1 VLVLIML
8 IAITGSDT
16 FNPGHWHK
24 DFRVGLG
31 LDLSSGTQVTLKAT
45 TFSGGTPTA
54 AQMSTAQTVML
65 NRVNGTGNSGAQVEP
80 EGNDLLTISV
90 PNANSQQVI
99 NLVKTTADLWFRPV
113 LLAGAGTSSAKATP
127 TPSTSASPKASSSAS
142 PTASATSTAK
152 TTAKITHNDASASPS
167 ASASASPSASASASP
182 SATSSAST
190 TYYGNESAVNKAT
203 LKLFEK
209 MTCKASSSSTTVN
222 SSWKSAI
229 GYTYQQYDAK
239 EGNTQVV
246 SCDSSGTKY
255 VLGPATVAGEDVT
268 SANPELNT
276 SGGDWVVAI
285 TLNSKAAAAW
295 GTLTTKLYQYYQDYQ
310 SDQTNL
316 NDYYLS
322 QTAVVLDGNAVSVA
336 YTGAALTT
344 GSFQIQGNFTESYA
358 SFLAD
363 VVKFGSVPLKF
374 TVVDSQSVSPQI
386 GTASLDAGLIA
397 ALIGFILVIGYCF
410 MYYRGLAIVS
420 ISSLVTAAVIAYL
433 CVVLLTK
440 YQSGFGLE
448 LSSIAGLIV
457 AVGITADS
465 FVVFFER
472 LRDEVREGKSL
483 RPAVESGWRRAR
495 RTILVSDTVSFLAAL
510 VLYELA
516 IGDVRGFAYTLGL
529 TTLIDVLVVF
539 TFTKPLVTLLAQ
551 TKFFGNGHPWSG
563 LSPDR
568 LGARSP
574 WRSSV
579 RRQPAGRASRSPSTG
594 NREA

>member
-1 VLVLIML
+1 
-8 IAITGSDT
+8 
-16 FNPGHWHK
+16 
-24 DFRVGLG
+24 
-31 LDLSSGTQVTLKAT
+31 
-45 TFSGGTPTA
+45 
-54 AQMSTAQTVML
+54 
-65 NRVNGTGNSGAQVEP
+65 
-80 EGNDLLTISV
+80 V

-113 LLAGAGTSSAKATP
+113 LLAQPYTGTSSAKATP

-142 PTASATSTAK
+142 PTASASSTAK
-152 TTAKITHNDASASPS
+152 TTAKITHDDASASPS
-167 ASASASPSASASASP
+167 SSASPTASTSASASPSASAS
-182 SATSSAST
+182 SSSST
-190 TYYGNESAVNKAT
+190 TYYGNQSEVNKST
-203 LKLFEK
+203 LALFEK
-209 MTCKASSSSTTVN
+209 LSCTPSSSSTSVN
-222 SSWKSAI
+222 SDWQTKL
-229 GYTYQQYDAK
+229 GYSYKQFDNPAA
-239 EGNTQVV
+239 QVI

-276 SGGDWVVAI
+276 SGGDWVVTI
-285 TLNSKAAAAW
+285 TLNGKAAAAW

-310 SDQTNL
+310 SQQNYD
-316 NDYYLS
+316 DFYLS
-322 QTAVVLDGNAVSVA
+322 STAVVLDGNAVSVA

-344 GSFQIQGNFTESYA
+344 GTFQIQGNFTESYA

-397 ALIGFILVIGYCF
+397 ALIGFILVIAYCF
-410 MYYRGLAIVS
+410 IYYRGLAIVS
-420 ISSLVTAAVIAYL
+420 ISSLLTAAMIAYL

-539 TFTKPLVTLLAQ
+539 LFTKPLVTLLAQ

-568 LGARSP
+568 LGARTP

-579 RRQPAGRASRSPSTG
+579 RRQPAGRASRSASTG